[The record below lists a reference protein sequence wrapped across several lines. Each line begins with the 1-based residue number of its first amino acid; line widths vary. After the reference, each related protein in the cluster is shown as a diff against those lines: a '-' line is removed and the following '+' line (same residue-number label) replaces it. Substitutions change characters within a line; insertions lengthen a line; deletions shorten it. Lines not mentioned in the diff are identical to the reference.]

1 MSANGGA
8 GTGGD
13 CHRGRDGEGD
23 AARQDDTGDAARRDD
38 SRRRILSRVAR
49 ATARRPKTPHPGS
62 LETPEPTGGPDA
74 AFAARFVASGGE
86 VAAPDP
92 GRSLGDW
99 LTEFMAG
106 SGLGLE
112 IEGPT
117 VAVGA
122 EVPPELRP
130 DLDAAPPDR
139 ADAGVC
145 RAWAAVAETGSLVL
159 ESTGGRAVQVLPP
172 VLVVWVP
179 AGRVYGRLED
189 ALVELAEDL
198 PAAVG
203 LHSGPSKSADIG
215 RTVVTGVHG
224 PGRCVAVPEAADG
237 WGPQGSS

>member
-1 MSANGGA
+1 MSADDA
-8 GTGGD
+8 SRGD
-13 CHRGRDGEGD
+13 
-23 AARQDDTGDAARRDD
+23 Q
-38 SRRRILSRVAR
+38 SRRRILSRVAG

-62 LETPEPTGGPDA
+62 LKTPEPATGPEA

-92 GRSLGDW
+92 GRSLGEW
-99 LTEFMAG
+99 LTEFVAG
-106 SGLGLE
+106 PGLGLE
-112 IEGPT
+112 AERPV

-130 DLDAAPPDR
+130 ELAAAPPDR

-172 VLVVWVP
+172 VLVAWVP
-179 AGRVYGRLED
+179 VGRVYGRLED
-189 ALVELAEDL
+189 ALIDLAADL

-224 PGRCVAVPEAADG
+224 PGRCVAILERAGG
-237 WGPQGSS
+237 WDERGSS